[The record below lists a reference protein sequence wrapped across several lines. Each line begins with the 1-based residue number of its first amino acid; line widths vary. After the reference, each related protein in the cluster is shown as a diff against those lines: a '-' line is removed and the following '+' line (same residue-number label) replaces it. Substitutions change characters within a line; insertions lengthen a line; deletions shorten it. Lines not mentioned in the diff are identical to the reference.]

1 MEKTWRVKCLSLG
14 QFFADQEI
22 ASPTQSIAAE
32 PEAEMQEADLKS
44 ADPTQSLEAAIES
57 EMQADLETASPSH
70 VQEPHQTSLL
80 NSGDLELEDTD
91 VTFTTT
97 PTAPQAA
104 TSQNS
109 LVRLQRSSPVLCT
122 FVQDMTDNHWNLLSE
137 NMRAK
142 LTRDEFTAKC
152 MDIVTW
158 VKKIK
163 STVVV
168 PALDLTMQIELTEL
182 PGSPGSGSEEA
193 VTSLS
198 RTVRLSCTQ
207 GPSRSTSPKTSWS
220 SRTST
225 PFPSTHRSMTSLLSE
240 EDDEDLIPGEFTYL
254 STPEGD
260 NREVKDRPCSEPLR
274 SVFGLSQSCVFNE
287 MVHSGACRSLSEIVL
302 PSSQSRQ
309 RKLMP
314 IIVSA
319 DTRLVMEIVEMVMK
333 VINSRLAQ
341 LMLHVGCNQG
351 TEGHGS
357 NSASIQFAQE
367 MLSMAIASMYA
378 HAMVHIAHGSKSSSR
393 QSKKSPLE
401 LEGELEAILGPL
413 AGQVIVTIINSILRT
428 KDNGRSEQERT
439 TPLSYFLT
447 AVSAEIQSMVVQRSA
462 SRQSS
467 RQSISD
473 HLLNISKGKIVKA
486 VQIKMS
492 QLYGE
497 STNES
502 CISAT
507 PTIQSLSMCPSKES
521 LCDWTL
527 TSDDVH
533 PAKFMSS
540 NRITALSTDVVDV
553 VFGDVLY
560 NLGLLDSQTHLRPQS
575 TSASS
580 SIDISGVAGEMV
592 RQVSIKLQPFVSES
606 SLEAM
611 SMTHDSPSLPISDSD
626 LKFLCSH
633 SAFAVA
639 TACQAIQNE
648 LEIELSLN
656 PATEA
661 DSQGNLAARDL
672 VFSLSQSLEDIDVS
686 HIIQGLKEEDV
697 TFANLNETPSTD
709 TNRLEEILSAHISPE
724 SIAAASVD
732 LFDGVLGDLHEAF
745 EANKVSAATKS
756 GRKKFWVEVH
766 SSSQNLY
773 TNVRNKLNK
782 WFSLHHLTEEK
793 DVPLNTKLSAT
804 GPLLTEACL
813 EVSPVQKT
821 SINSSGMS
829 FRSLSN
835 ISDNQLTLHTCTKE
849 VIKKVA
855 SVLKVE
861 ASKEDCSSS
870 VGGRTLNV
878 FLEFSQKLDALISK
892 LEDLPI
898 SGEISSLTQP
908 QSAVSSSRTSNISI
922 RSILS
927 VEFHTKANQIVSEA
941 ISGAAI
947 VFIPRKANHLELL
960 NMPAT
965 YSQHLFAAASDIV
978 NIIVEE
984 LERETM
990 DTESH
995 LTPKI
1000 VFDEFLDVAHNIYY
1014 RVRDRLKVL
1023 VDSMPVEKHGY
1034 FEASDTAH
1042 VLERPQSVRSE
1053 KMLTK
1058 DSLANVERSKS
1069 LASQGGPSTENQDF
1083 DTFTL
1088 TPTKSMSVL
1097 SDHSLKGDFSLLS
1110 ESCQPLL
1117 ALQDSTVPVTKQS
1130 FTKSAKNTL
1139 SQILN
1144 VIKCRVVASDNS
1156 SVGQKTTDM
1165 LDSLLESLDQ
1175 LTADEIKGTASHSLI
1190 TIDVPES
1197 LSKQSLTK
1205 YLSTRERN
1213 HDSSPAKLVCQPSCQ
1228 IPTSMS
1234 DTNIILQTIMET
1246 LVTDESKK
1254 TSAEENLERLV
1265 SIETIQGVSDDL
1277 ITKVHGLI
1285 QEITISRQRQSMAG
1299 HRSFSE
1305 PALPKPALKKL
1316 SRNDASELA
1325 YSFAEN
1331 SVRTLLGQCLDVS
1344 LFSTGVRQTMDQV
1357 TKIMTN
1363 TVMDTLTDVSKPTV
1377 KSEDELVSRLVL
1389 PDEFPTRSL
1398 NPANGNAEVMPRSA
1412 GGEKNSKKWRFLFK
1426 MPKIPKIR
1434 IKVFKRKGQAKKHPE
1449 LEALPT
1455 KRFSDM
1461 SLKVPSASPPM
1472 EDLIPAPTAQ
1482 DSQSRK
1488 CPFVVRVFRALS
1500 RAITSPFRGALGKK
1514 H

>member
-1 MEKTWRVKCLSLG
+1 MQRC
-14 QFFADQEI
+14 
-22 ASPTQSIAAE
+22 
-32 PEAEMQEADLKS
+32 EMQEADLKS
-44 ADPTQSLEAAIES
+44 ADPTQSLEAEIES

-104 TSQNS
+104 TSQDS
-109 LVRLQRSSPVLCT
+109 LVRLQRSSPDLST
-122 FVQDMTDNHWNLLSE
+122 FVQDMTDKHWNLLSE

-207 GPSRSTSPKTSWS
+207 GPSRSTSSKTSWS
-220 SRTST
+220 MRTPT
-225 PFPSTHRSMTSLLSE
+225 LFPSTHRSMTSFLSE

-274 SVFGLSQSCVFNE
+274 SVFGLSQSCVFNQ

-302 PSSQSRQ
+302 PSSRSRQ

-341 LMLHVGCNQG
+341 LMLHVGCDQG

-357 NSASIQFAQE
+357 NSASIRFAQE

-378 HAMVHIAHGSKSSSR
+378 HAMAHIAHGSKSSSR

-428 KDNGRSEQERT
+428 KDNGRTEQERT

-447 AVSAEIQSMVVQRSA
+447 AVSAEIQSMVVQISA

-473 HLLNISKGKIVKA
+473 HLLNVSKGKIVKA
-486 VQIKMS
+486 VQMKMS

-507 PTIQSLSMCPSKES
+507 PTIQSLSMCSSKES
-521 LCDWTL
+521 LCDW

-533 PAKFMSS
+533 PAKFLSS
-540 NRITALSTDVVDV
+540 NRITALSNDVVDV

-560 NLGLLDSQTHLRPQS
+560 HLGLLDSQTHLNPQS
-575 TSASS
+575 TGSSS

-592 RQVSIKLQPFVSES
+592 RQVSVKLQPFVSES

-648 LEIELSLN
+648 LEIEMSLN

-661 DSQGNLAARDL
+661 GSQGNLAARDL
-672 VFSLSQSLEDIDVS
+672 VSSLSQSLEDIDVS

-697 TFANLNETPSTD
+697 TFANLNKTPSSD

-732 LFDGVLGDLHEAF
+732 LFDGVLGDLQEAF

-766 SSSQNLY
+766 LSSRNLY
-773 TNVRNKLNK
+773 TNVLDKLNK

-804 GPLLTEACL
+804 GPLPTEACL

-829 FRSLSN
+829 FRSLSD
-835 ISDNQLTLHTCTKE
+835 ISDNQTTLNTCTKE

-927 VEFHTKANQIVSEA
+927 MEFHTKANQIVSEA
-941 ISGAAI
+941 IFGAAI
-947 VFIPRKANHLELL
+947 VFIARKANHLELL

-978 NIIVEE
+978 NIIVED

-995 LTPKI
+995 LIPKI

-1014 RVRDRLKVL
+1014 RVRDRLKVFFSMSPVPASKTKDM
-1023 VDSMPVEKHGY
+1023 VDSMPLEKHGY

-1042 VLERPQSVRSE
+1042 DPERSQSVRSE

-1069 LASQGGPSTENQDF
+1069 LASQGDASTENQDF

-1144 VIKCRVVASDNS
+1144 VIKCRVVASNNS
-1156 SVGQKTTDM
+1156 SVGKKTTDM

-1175 LTADEIKGTASHSLI
+1175 LTADEIKGTTSHSLI

-1205 YLSTRERN
+1205 YLSTHERN
-1213 HDSSPAKLVCQPSCQ
+1213 QDSSPAELVCQPSCL
-1228 IPTSMS
+1228 IPTSIS

-1246 LVTDESKK
+1246 LVTDESRK
-1254 TSAEENLERLV
+1254 TSTEENLERLV

-1277 ITKVHGLI
+1277 ITKVHSLI
-1285 QEITISRQRQSMAG
+1285 QEITISRQLQSMAG

-1316 SRNDASELA
+1316 SRNDAFELA

-1331 SVRTLLGQCLDVS
+1331 SVRTLLGQCLNVS
-1344 LFSTGVRQTMDQV
+1344 LVSTGVRQTMDQV

-1377 KSEDELVSRLVL
+1377 KSEDELVSRLVQ

-1398 NPANGNAEVMPRSA
+1398 NPADGNAEVTPRSA

-1426 MPKIPKIR
+1426 MPNIP
-1434 IKVFKRKGQAKKHPE
+1434 KVFKRKGQSKKHPE

-1482 DSQSRK
+1482 DPQSRK
-1488 CPFVVRVFRALS
+1488 CPFLVRVFRALS
-1500 RAITSPFRGALGKK
+1500 RAITSPFRGASGKK